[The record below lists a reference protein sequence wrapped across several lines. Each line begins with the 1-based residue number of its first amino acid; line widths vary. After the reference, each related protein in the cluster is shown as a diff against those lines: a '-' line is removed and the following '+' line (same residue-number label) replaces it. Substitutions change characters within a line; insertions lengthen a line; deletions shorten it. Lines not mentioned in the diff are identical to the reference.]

1 MTVQD
6 IAPDG
11 RLLLTRDENRAGMI
25 GAGPGATK
33 EQDLSWEDWSLPVDL
48 SHDGKT
54 LLFDEQGEQGGPTYT
69 VAMRSTSS
77 CRPAP
82 I

>member
-1 MTVQD
+1 
-6 IAPDG
+6 
-11 RLLLTRDENRAGMI
+11 MI

-54 LLFDEQGEQGGPTYT
+54 LLFDEQGEGRTHLHCGHAQHQRIPADPPGG
-69 VAMRSTSS
+69 RDGGRLLS
-77 CRPAP
+77 RR
-82 I
+82 